1 MWVGV
6 VAAGGGGVV
15 VGGGG
20 VVVVGGVVGGC
31 ADPLLTNMC
40 CNCLLHNLRGRCTV
54 QCFTTSRAPPENTAV
69 EVVQHTC
76 ASGGNV
82 CTSS

>member
-1 MWVGV
+1 MMVVV
-6 VAAGGGGVV
+6 VAAAAAA
-15 VGGGG
+15 
-20 VVVVGGVVGGC
+20 VVVVAVVVVVVVVVVGGC